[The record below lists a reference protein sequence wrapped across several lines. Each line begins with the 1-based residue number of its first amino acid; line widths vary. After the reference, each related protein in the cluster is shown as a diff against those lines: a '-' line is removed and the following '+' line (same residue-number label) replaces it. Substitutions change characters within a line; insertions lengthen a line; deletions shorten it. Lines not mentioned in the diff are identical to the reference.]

1 MFRRW
6 KGNDFSMRRL
16 KCLNLQAR
24 QEMSSTVD
32 LVDIG
37 GIGYGR
43 RRQWTPDSPFAAVC
57 TYASRIATEK
67 NKETPVAKM
76 QRECFES
83 NFRLSLA
90 ANLLIDWPTFEYISY
105 CHILILYLYVYLIR
119 YINLTE
125 ARVWPWTRL
134 SRSSKNAQGVS
145 SRSRCD
151 CANVTLCR
159 RLLKPCFSIQA
170 FAREWN
176 RIPILWNR
184 GIMWHPLCLEDLR
197 PLFKI

>member
-1 MFRRW
+1 MRQKTFWQHQNIIIYHHISTELDINSLPIGQRSLDEKIWSTKFFDGLEALSEIWRPAMFRRW

-67 NKETPVAKM
+67 SRRLHRCRGSV
-76 QRECFES
+76 S
-83 NFRLSLA
+83 NRTLGCHSLQTFWLTYRLL
-90 ANLLIDWPTFEYISY
+90 NTY
-105 CHILILYLYVYLIR
+105 HILILYLYIWY
-119 YINLTE
+119 
-125 ARVWPWTRL
+125 
-134 SRSSKNAQGVS
+134 
-145 SRSRCD
+145 
-151 CANVTLCR
+151 VT
-159 RLLKPCFSIQA
+159 
-170 FAREWN
+170 
-176 RIPILWNR
+176 
-184 GIMWHPLCLEDLR
+184 
-197 PLFKI
+197 

>member
-1 MFRRW
+1 MRQKTFWQHQNIIIYHHISTELDINSLPIGQRSLDEKIWSTKFFDGLEALSEIWRPAMFRRW

-67 NKETPVAKM
+67 SRRLQW
-76 QRECFES
+76 QRCRGSVS
-83 NFRLSLA
+83 NRTLGCHSLQTFWLTYRLL
-90 ANLLIDWPTFEYISY
+90 NTY
-105 CHILILYLYVYLIR
+105 HILILYLYIWY
-119 YINLTE
+119 
-125 ARVWPWTRL
+125 
-134 SRSSKNAQGVS
+134 
-145 SRSRCD
+145 
-151 CANVTLCR
+151 VT
-159 RLLKPCFSIQA
+159 
-170 FAREWN
+170 
-176 RIPILWNR
+176 
-184 GIMWHPLCLEDLR
+184 
-197 PLFKI
+197 